1 MREKK
6 QSLLQSIIFLIV
18 LLSNTAAPVFAENKQ
33 PDITA
38 SSQPERTQ
46 LDAPHD
52 LKKSLI
58 NSTFVLQTD
67 QESAAESLERI
78 SGKVDMGFSAPED
91 TYKTEERPGAGPFA
105 KEKAEEKKQT
115 TAAY

>member
-1 MREKK
+1 MQK
-6 QSLLQSIIFLIV
+6 QCLLLGIIFLIV
-18 LLSNTAAPVFAENKQ
+18 FSSSAAAVS
-33 PDITA
+33 T
-38 SSQPERTQ
+38 QPERTK
-46 LDAPHD
+46 LDASD
-52 LKKSLI
+52 NLKKSLM
-58 NSTFVLQTD
+58 NSTFVFETD

-78 SGKVDMGFSAPED
+78 SGKIDMGFSAPED